1 MFGMPPPGGS
11 MFTRTRRCGALDL
24 NDRVVRSAVVVL
36 TGAIM
41 DKVMAIISLYYRRRP
56 RRRAA
61 QTEQNR

>member
-1 MFGMPPPGGS
+1 

-61 QTEQNR
+61 QTVHNR